1 MQDRIDISFMRC
13 AFELAQKGLGH
24 TNPNPA
30 VGAVVVRDGEIVG
43 SGYHPACGMPH
54 AEVYALK
61 AAGSK
66 AAGATLYV
74 TLEPCSTY
82 GRTPPCTEAIIAAGI
97 KRVVAATSDC
107 FKAHAGNGFRI
118 LEAAGIPCTVGVLA
132 EECSALNK
140 SFFKWAASGRPYVV
154 LKMAMTLDGRIAC
167 RNGASKWITGSA
179 ARHRVQ
185 YLRSLADAVMVAG
198 NTLRTD
204 HPRLDVRDIPGFKR
218 TLRRYVATESMTTDE
233 VRAFFPEG
241 AAAEAVR
248 IDPAGEWLDCMG
260 REKITNLLVEG
271 GGELAALLV
280 KNRQVDEIE
289 FHIAPKLLCGKGSR
303 PVTGGD
309 DPESLSEAVGLQNV
323 TVEMLEDGTLVY
335 RGIPS

>member
-1 MQDRIDISFMRC
+1 
-13 AFELAQKGLGH
+13 
-24 TNPNPA
+24 
-30 VGAVVVRDGEIVG
+30 
-43 SGYHPACGMPH
+43 
-54 AEVYALK
+54 
-61 AAGSK
+61 
-66 AAGATLYV
+66 
-74 TLEPCSTY
+74 
-82 GRTPPCTEAIIAAGI
+82 
-97 KRVVAATSDC
+97 
-107 FKAHAGNGFRI
+107 
-118 LEAAGIPCTVGVLA
+118 
-132 EECSALNK
+132 
-140 SFFKWAASGRPYVV
+140 
-154 LKMAMTLDGRIAC
+154 
-167 RNGASKWITGSA
+167 
-179 ARHRVQ
+179 
-185 YLRSLADAVMVAG
+185 MVAG

-335 RGIPS
+335 RGIPSWGKNFAAVKL